1 MLLGFAR
8 GMRKHDNLRF
18 KRRSLGLDGHEKVVR
33 TTGRTCARSVRAQ
46 HGCLDALAPVVS
58 ASSSSKGHKSCCRTG
73 HVNCSLEMG
82 VHGLCVG
89 AGGLRGNRLV
99 SLLQRARR
107 LLPRRPE
114 DHKELDDI
122 LIAARRRVVE
132 RLWARVAVWFSL
144 KSVHIITTAACFR
157 TLRFAVCPRR
167 SRASTRTAPKRSIA
181 PSFTRC
187 RRSRRT
193 QPPAPRAHARWS
205 AVRPSRSAAARSTPA
220 AIAWARTS
228 ARPDWHA

>member
-1 MLLGFAR
+1 MQAGVADR
-8 GMRKHDNLRF
+8 VCD
-18 KRRSLGLDGHEKVVR
+18 
-33 TTGRTCARSVRAQ
+33 
-46 HGCLDALAPVVS
+46 
-58 ASSSSKGHKSCCRTG
+58 RTG

-220 AIAWARTS
+220 AMAWARTS